1 MARNDSDFYGKHI
14 KDPGVER
21 KDWKKIYRRGGGG
34 EGEGN
39 EIVRAAKNN
48 KILISWCFTLS
59 KWEYSEEGGKGG
71 IFNDNDEV

>member
-14 KDPGVER
+14 KDLGVER
-21 KDWKKIYRRGGGG
+21 KDWKKDLEEG
-34 EGEGN
+34 GEGN

-59 KWEYSEEGGKGG
+59 KWEYSEEGGERRT
-71 IFNDNDEV
+71 FNDNDEV